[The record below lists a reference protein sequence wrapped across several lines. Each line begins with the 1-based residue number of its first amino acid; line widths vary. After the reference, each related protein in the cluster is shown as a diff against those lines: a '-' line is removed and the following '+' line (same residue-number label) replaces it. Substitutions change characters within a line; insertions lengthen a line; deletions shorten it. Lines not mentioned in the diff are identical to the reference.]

1 MRIHLAGR
9 WRRKCRCVRGPG
21 QVPSSRTDETAMS
34 SAGGIPDPW
43 NSPPATVGRATTAAR
58 LPAPWC
64 SGVRCP
70 SAGQCLR
77 YCGFPVAARSGDG
90 GPALSPV
97 LSRCGRCRESA
108 GRGVTGRCVEFACSG
123 QCVPTSRR
131 VVGVAHRGLRLGG
144 LMIAMAFGLVLIGA
158 LTCLPG
164 SGRSRRGAWA
174 LQRVSRWV
182 LRALGV
188 RVDTRGTPRSGPS
201 LVVGNH
207 VSWLDILVLTAC
219 APMRLVAKSD
229 IRQWPVLGNAAARTG
244 SLFLQRNGLRS
255 LPPTVA
261 QMTAALRSGSR
272 VQVFPEGTTRCGGA
286 LNPFRRAAFQAAID
300 AGVVVSPVTVRYS
313 DSDSDQATSPQPA
326 FVGDETLVDSVR
338 RVIGMQRLQVS
349 VHWLP
354 AIPAIAGTGRDAI
367 DRKRVAKLAEN
378 AVARDLRIPVLV
390 RQSGPGPMPP
400 TPSVRSA
407 PSVGAGPQSAQRPR

>member
-1 MRIHLAGR
+1 M
-9 WRRKCRCVRGPG
+9 
-21 QVPSSRTDETAMS
+21 
-34 SAGGIPDPW
+34 
-43 NSPPATVGRATTAAR
+43 
-58 LPAPWC
+58 
-64 SGVRCP
+64 
-70 SAGQCLR
+70 
-77 YCGFPVAARSGDG
+77 
-90 GPALSPV
+90 
-97 LSRCGRCRESA
+97 
-108 GRGVTGRCVEFACSG
+108 TGRCVESACTG
-123 QCVPTSRR
+123 QCVPRSRR

-188 RVDTRGTPRSGPS
+188 RVDARGAPRSGPS

-207 VSWLDILVLTAC
+207 VSWLDILVLTAY
-219 APMRLVAKSD
+219 APMRPVVESE

-244 SLFLQRNGLRS
+244 SLFLQRNRLRS

-261 QMTAALRSGSR
+261 QMTAALRAGSR

-313 DSDSDQATSPQPA
+313 DSDSATSPQPA

-338 RVIGMQRLQVS
+338 RVIGMPRLQVS

-378 AVARDLRIPVLV
+378 AVARDLRIPVLA
-390 RQSGPGPMPP
+390 RQSGPAPMPL
-400 TPSVRSA
+400 TPPVRSA
-407 PSVGAGPQSAQRPR
+407 PSVGAGLQSAQRPR